1 MKGYEGL
8 KCPFIMIIAYI
19 LMSYIEFMNGEG
31 LTNEFIDIDYFIPS
45 LTSSMKPKML
55 SSASV
60 KLAGDF
66 FFMRLSVIMGQRY
79 GFFLKWQ

>member
-8 KCPFIMIIAYI
+8 KHPFIMIIAYI

-31 LTNEFIDIDYFIPS
+31 LINEFIDIDNFIPS
-45 LTSSMKPKML
+45 LTSLMKPKML

-60 KLAGDF
+60 KLAGD
-66 FFMRLSVIMGQRY
+66 
-79 GFFLKWQ
+79 

>member
-1 MKGYEGL
+1 MKALGNGNNEGWMKDYEGL
-8 KCPFIMIIAYI
+8 KHPFILISAYI

-31 LTNEFIDIDYFIPS
+31 LTNEFIYIDNFIPS

-60 KLAGDF
+60 KLAGD
-66 FFMRLSVIMGQRY
+66 
-79 GFFLKWQ
+79 

>member
-1 MKGYEGL
+1 MAIMKGEWKVMKGYEGFKHPL
-8 KCPFIMIIAYI
+8 IMIIAYI

-31 LTNEFIDIDYFIPS
+31 LTNEFIDIDNFIPS

-60 KLAGDF
+60 KLAGD
-66 FFMRLSVIMGQRY
+66 
-79 GFFLKWQ
+79 

>member
-1 MKGYEGL
+1 
-8 KCPFIMIIAYI
+8 MIIAYI

-31 LTNEFIDIDYFIPS
+31 LTNEFIDIDNFIPS

-60 KLAGDF
+60 KLVGD
-66 FFMRLSVIMGQRY
+66 
-79 GFFLKWQ
+79 